1 VNTIY
6 GYVDVKYCLI
16 LPEHDHSDT
25 VTISLSYSATG
36 LLENKYKQRVSQA
49 EISALGLGK
58 EKQPYAHASKF
69 VCHVLQAALI
79 KQKIICFILYTHN
92 L

>member
-1 VNTIY
+1 
-6 GYVDVKYCLI
+6 
-16 LPEHDHSDT
+16 
-25 VTISLSYSATG
+25 
-36 LLENKYKQRVSQA
+36 LENKYKQRVSQA

>member
-25 VTISLSYSATG
+25 VTNSLSYSAKR
-36 LLENKYKQRVSQA
+36 LLENKYIQIVSQA
-49 EISALGLGK
+49 QISSLGLGK
-58 EKQPYAHASKF
+58 EKQAYARASKF
-69 VCHVLQAALI
+69 VCHVLQAA
-79 KQKIICFILYTHN
+79 
-92 L
+92 